1 MCNRVVSGDHFII
14 IYCPDRFKIQRIC
27 DKAVEDWIAVLKLI
41 PDWVVTMKLLQKF
54 DGASQAN
61 DDILIFNEDFD
72 KVTFIANQRHI
83 LTVDRDKI
91 NFDEDNKI
99 WYDHISYY

>member
-1 MCNRVVSGDHFII
+1 
-14 IYCPDRFKIQRIC
+14 
-27 DKAVEDWIAVLKLI
+27 
-41 PDWVVTMKLLQKF
+41 MKLLQKF

-91 NFDEDNKI
+91 NLNEDNKI
-99 WYDHISYY
+99 